1 MLVGQFRKMEGKMSG
16 RPIRK
21 GNICREME
29 EKGGMKESHR
39 GWPSIA
45 SYAGE

>member
-1 MLVGQFRKMEGKMSG
+1 MLVGQFRKVEG
-16 RPIRK
+16 RK

-29 EKGGMKESHR
+29 EKGGIKESHI